1 MSVVTRTYRIWTGC
15 GGWRRVTT
23 SEAVWKAMPHFKA
36 SMLVVGGCV
45 GIGGGL
51 AVGRIIDHLTRGSL
65 ARETAIAIPEPSSL
79 GLMIF
84 ALTVLAL
91 VMSWRAQT

>member
-1 MSVVTRTYRIWTGC
+1 MSVVTRAYHVWTGC
-15 GGWRRVTT
+15 GWRRVVT
-23 SEAVWKAMPHFKA
+23 SEAVWKATPHFKGFMA
-36 SMLVVGGCV
+36 VGACA

-51 AVGRIIDHLTRGSL
+51 GLGGLIGHLTAPTPER
-65 ARETAIAIPEPSSL
+65 AAAIAIPEPNSL

-91 VMSWRAQT
+91 VVSWRVQA